1 MNQADFETPDWYEAL
16 TLDERCQF
24 AGAALSTGVADASPV
39 AIEPLVNQ
47 ELAEMRLRRWRAQ
60 SPFND
65 DVYFAERLRKNRLT
79 ESDFIGLLSE
89 TSGRLRQRFQP
100 APAWLSDLERLYT
113 QWASRPSAGQERQVE
128 DLGFL
133 FIAEPLILDGRERL
147 RAGIEQLQQL
157 RQHVPFEA
165 RTVEN
170 FFLPNLF
177 MQLSQVASRTMV
189 LELNVARV
197 EGRLRGDTPEERF
210 RDFINQLREPA
221 TSLAILR
228 EYPVLARQLKR
239 CVDYWTRNSLEF
251 LRHLCFD
258 WEELRSL
265 LSPEQDPGALTGL
278 NGGAGDTHREG
289 RSVMIAEFASG
300 FRVVYKP
307 HSLAVDQHFGDLL
320 EWLNRRGE
328 HPPFR
333 TLKTLERGSYGW
345 VEFVTA
351 HGCETPEQ
359 VWLFYE
365 RLGALLALLYVLDAT
380 DFHYENLLAAGEHPV
395 LIDLEALFHPRV
407 DHLLASPSLEFM
419 QRAVTQSVLRIGLL
433 PQHIWINEEGEGLD
447 LSGMGGVEGQLTP
460 FPVLAAEQQGTDE
473 MRFTRKRVEFGASQ
487 NRPTLGG
494 VGVSLEDHTDY
505 FIKGFTEMYRLV
517 VRRREELLVVEGPI
531 GRFACD
537 EVRLIARST
546 KIYAKVLQESF
557 HPNVL
562 RSALDRDRLLDRLWA
577 GIENRPGMARL
588 IPAEQSDLQR
598 GDIPFFKTWP
608 ASKHLWTSSGEL
620 IEDFLSRTSLEVVW
634 DKLRSLSDDDLSR
647 QLWFIRSSLATT
659 SGSGGHALMTSNIER
674 QEEAVPANPQ
684 ELLAAAREI
693 GDRLEAT
700 ASRSRDLIAWT
711 GLTMVREKT
720 WAITSVAGDLYGGLT
735 GIGLFLAYL
744 GRLTCDDRYTQT
756 ARQAINT
763 AIRQFNEAR
772 AMFAK
777 APLGVGAFSGESGLI
792 YALSHLGQIW
802 REPALHEHAEEM
814 IGLLQ
819 DSIAK
824 DQIFDILGGV
834 AGYLCALGS
843 FHEVTGSSVARRSLT
858 ACAEHLLT
866 NAQTAP
872 QGIAWDTMPSQ
883 SHSPLT
889 GFSHGVSGVAYALL
903 RAGALTGEER
913 FYEGAAR
920 AIAYERTQFIPDQQN
935 WRDLRKLPGNPPDG
949 EPDGEPQG
957 EPQGELNE
965 SQNMIAWCHGAPGIG
980 LSRLYAA
987 QSLND
992 SEIGREIDIALE
1004 TTVQKGFGGAHC
1016 LCHGDVGNLELL
1028 IEAGGLP
1035 GYEQWRAVAMRR
1047 AGWLLNVARRHGW
1060 LCSTPKGVETPG
1072 LMLGL
1077 AGIGYG
1083 LLRLADPNFVPSILT
1098 LQPPRRNK

>member
-1 MNQADFETPDWYEAL
+1 MNQVDFETPDWYEAL
-16 TLDERCQF
+16 TLDERSQF
-24 AGAALSTGVADASPV
+24 AGAAIATGAPGAADAAGVAA
-39 AIEPLVNQ
+39 EPLVNQ
-47 ELAEMRLRRWRAQ
+47 ELAQKRLQRWRSQ
-60 SPFND
+60 SPFNN

-79 ESDFIGLLSE
+79 ESDFIGLLGEPSQQ
-89 TSGRLRQRFQP
+89 LQQRFRP
-100 APAWLSDLERLYT
+100 APSWLSDLERLYT
-113 QWASRPSAGQERQVE
+113 QWASRQSVGQEQEVE

-133 FIAEPLILDGRERL
+133 FIAKPLILDGRERL
-147 RAGIEQLQQL
+147 RAGIEQLRQL
-157 RQHVPFEA
+157 HQHVPFDA
-165 RTVEN
+165 QTAPN
-170 FFLPNLF
+170 FFLPHLY

-197 EGRLRGDTPEERF
+197 EERLRGDTSEERF
-210 RDFINQLREPA
+210 QDFIRQLRMPA

-239 CVDYWTRNSLEF
+239 CVDYWARNSLEF
-251 LRHLCFD
+251 LRHLCVD

-278 NGGAGDTHREG
+278 KGGAGDTHREG

-307 HSLAVDQHFGDLL
+307 HSLAVDQHFGALL
-320 EWLNRRGE
+320 EWLNQRGE

-333 TLKTLERGSYGW
+333 IVKTLERGSYGW

-359 VWLFYE
+359 VRIFYE
-365 RLGALLALLYVLDAT
+365 RLGALLALLYVLDAI
-380 DFHYENLLAAGEHPV
+380 DFHHENLLAAGAHPV

-407 DHLLASPSLEFM
+407 NSLQASPSLEFM
-419 QRAVTQSVLRIGLL
+419 QRTITQSVLRIGLL
-433 PQHIWINEEGEGLD
+433 PQRIWVNEEGEGLD
-447 LSGMGGVEGQLTP
+447 LSGMGGAEGQLTP
-460 FPVLAAEQQGTDE
+460 FTVLATEQQGTDQ
-473 MRFTRKRVEFGASQ
+473 MRFTRKRVEFGISQ
-487 NRPTLGG
+487 NRPTLSG
-494 VGVSLEDHTDY
+494 VNVKLEDHTDH

-517 VRRREELLVVEGPI
+517 VRHREELLAVEGPI

-537 EVRLIARST
+537 EVRLIARAT
-546 KIYAKVLQESF
+546 KIYAQVLQESF

-577 GIENRPGMARL
+577 GIENRPEMARL
-588 IPAEQSDLQR
+588 IPAEQADLQK
-598 GDIPFFKTWP
+598 GDIPFFATWP
-608 ASKHLWTSSGEL
+608 ASRHLWTSSGEL
-620 IEDFLSRTSLEVVW
+620 IEDFLSQTSLEVVW
-634 DKLRSLSDDDLSR
+634 NKLRSLSDDDLSR

-659 SGSGGHALMTSNIER
+659 SGSGGHALMTSTIER
-674 QEEAVPANPQ
+674 QEEAVPAGPQ

-693 GDRLEAT
+693 GDRLEET
-700 ASRSRDLIAWT
+700 ASRGHDLIAWT
-711 GLTMVREKT
+711 GLTMVKEKT
-720 WAITSVAGDLYGGLT
+720 WSITPVTGDLYGGLT

-744 GRLTCDDRYTQT
+744 GRLTGDDRFTQT
-756 ARQAINT
+756 ARLAINT
-763 AIRQFNEAR
+763 ALRQFKEGR
-772 AMFAK
+772 ALFAD
-777 APLGVGAFSGESGLI
+777 AVLGIGAFSGESGLI
-792 YALSHLGQIW
+792 YGLTHLGQIW
-802 REPALHEHAEEM
+802 REPALHEQAEEM

-824 DQIFDILGGV
+824 DRTFDILGGA
-834 AGYLCALGS
+834 AGYLCALSS
-843 FHEVTGSSVARRSLT
+843 FHEVTGSSVARQGAV

-866 NAQTAP
+866 SAQTAP
-872 QGIAWDTMPSQ
+872 QGIAWNTMPSQ
-883 SHSPLT
+883 SHAPLT

-913 FYEGAAR
+913 FYEGAAM

-935 WRDLRKLPGNPPDG
+935 WRDLRRLSENPPG
-949 EPDGEPQG
+949 EGAD
-957 EPQGELNE
+957 E

-987 QSLND
+987 PLLND
-992 SEIGREIDIALE
+992 PEIGREIDIALE

-1016 LCHGDVGNLELL
+1016 LCHGDAGNLELL
-1028 IEAGGLP
+1028 IEASGLP
-1035 GYEQWRAVAMRR
+1035 GYEQWKATAMWR

-1077 AGIGYG
+1077 SGIGYG
-1083 LLRLADPNFVPSILT
+1083 LLRLADPGFVPSILT